1 MLFDMDYQ
9 AISSSL
15 IAPVAALAIAIY
27 VASAIRHAFFSP
39 LSSIPGPVI
48 NKFSSLP
55 LLFKVMTGQYHAYST
70 ELHAKYGEIVRIGA
84 SYVSLS
90 NTSDT
95 RLVLATHGFK
105 KGVAYTKGQLTKQNS
120 FSTVD
125 PEFNKVRRRQ
135 IGDTFAMH
143 TLRGIED
150 LVVGAGAN
158 SLIKAWDA
166 EISKQGGAARVN
178 YFYALHRMGFDVI
191 GAVGFGQ
198 NFNILQTGNTEV
210 IDNMQSMMHL
220 KSIITV
226 LPFVNRVPWLFPKLK
241 KSAQSLLDF
250 IGGAIRM
257 RRQLIETTGAP
268 PRVDILQKMID
279 ASDPATGQILD
290 GDNLVSEV
298 GLMLIAG
305 TDTTSNTL
313 SYTLTHLLHNPG
325 VYRRATE
332 EVRSVFPDASQ
343 TISFNDAKS
352 KLPYLSAVIHEAMR
366 LNPSVS
372 GLLPRQLPADGATI
386 QGHHIPKDAQICIS
400 VFACQRNPRTWDNP
414 NVFDPERFLGTDLA
428 EKLKDVLTF
437 SSGVRVCIGQN
448 LAWVEIYT
456 VLANILRR
464 YNFSLPEDAPYGP
477 HRLNRLGVPVEIP
490 AASFIVTGPRNP
502 KDNCCVSITLAA
514 A

>member
-9 AISSSL
+9 AISSSSDR
-15 IAPVAALAIAIY
+15 PT
-27 VASAIRHAFFSP
+27 SAIRHAFFSP
-39 LSSIPGPVI
+39 LSSIPGPLI
-48 NKFSSLP
+48 NKFFQSAAA
-55 LLFKVMTGQYHAYST
+55 YHAYST

-95 RLVLATHGFK
+95 RL

-125 PEFNKVRRRQ
+125 PEFNKVRRPPRLE
-135 IGDTFAMH
+135 IP
-143 TLRGIED
+143 LRCTRYGVSRTW
-150 LVVGAGAN
+150 LLARVLT

-166 EISKQGGAARVN
+166 EISKQGGTARVN
-178 YFYALHRMGFDVI
+178 YFYALHRM
-191 GAVGFGQ
+191 
-198 NFNILQTGNTEV
+198 GNTEV

-226 LPFVNRVPWLFPKLK
+226 MPFVNRVPWLFPKLK
-241 KSAQSLLDF
+241 KC
-250 IGGAIRM
+250 
-257 RRQLIETTGAP
+257 P

-279 ASDPATGQILD
+279 ASDPATGQIID

-332 EVRSVFPDASQ
+332 EVRSVFPDA
-343 TISFNDAKS
+343 
-352 KLPYLSAVIHEAMR
+352 LPYLSAVIHEAMR
-366 LNPSVS
+366 LNPSVF
-372 GLLPRQLPADGATI
+372 LLTGQTI

-414 NVFDPERFLGTDLA
+414 NVFDPKRFLGTDSA

-437 SSGVRVCIGQN
+437 SSGVRVCIGRN

-477 HRLNRLGVPVEIP
+477 HRLDRLGVPVEIP
-490 AASFIVTGPRNP
+490 AASFI
-502 KDNCCVSITLAA
+502 DNCCVNITLAGGLITGPSRTHQSLHIYKIL
-514 A
+514 